1 MQLYLLHDC
10 HATSYILLVSH
21 PGYYMVLIS
30 SFICLKTSLVSVCI
44 GQVACVHLIYS
55 CIFPDHDLSV
65 FFFLFTANV
74 QRNHVPPGNQSI
86 YYVPVK

>member
-30 SFICLKTSLVSVCI
+30 SFI
-44 GQVACVHLIYS
+44 
-55 CIFPDHDLSV
+55 
-65 FFFLFTANV
+65 
-74 QRNHVPPGNQSI
+74 
-86 YYVPVK
+86 